1 MVRIRRKLILW
12 SAFLAIFRFAVVPA
26 WALDPSLP
34 PGSNFDLS
42 HWYLQLPVD
51 SNGTNVGASASI
63 STAQLTNGYTSA
75 WFYTATNDGAMTFW
89 VPDNGATTS
98 GSTHPRSELREELSP
113 GNTSVNWTPY
123 GTHSLTATCVVSN
136 VPSDT
141 LKVCIGQV
149 HEQISGGD
157 VVPMVMIMF
166 VNNSKIYVNVWPD
179 GNVDS
184 SSSYNYGTLSIG
196 TPITYQIAV
205 TNGLLSVSINNS
217 NKTFN
222 LFGAGYANWQTNQV
236 YFKAGAYS
244 QTTNQC
250 NCATD
255 GAKVAFYS
263 LTRYHAPSITS
274 PPTNQT
280 VTAGQNAAFT
290 VGANGNGTLGY
301 QWQFNAT
308 NTLARATN
316 ASLTITNAQSTNAG
330 NYSVVVT
337 DSIGSVTSAVA
348 TLTVNMG
355 TSSMLA
361 RSNYQSVII
370 GQSPSYYFKFD
381 GNLVDAIGGTATFTA
396 NGGATFGTDYF
407 GNANDAASFPAAT
420 SGLTLSSPVIIS
432 GAGSTTSSGSLSLLF
447 DLTAATGTE
456 YLFSDS
462 ENTSGSASSSG
473 NTQGAAHSAFALDFS
488 SGTFQLKAGNKSIA
502 DATLPAPAAGSWY
515 YFACTWNFNGTTN
528 DQINWWIGPVGSTL
542 TSGDNLSTG
551 NRLSS
556 DATLGDS
563 GTFVLGN
570 RRALNSSPT
579 GEFDELATWNSAL
592 SSNQIASQFSALT
605 VSAGPPPTL
614 GIAVSGPN
622 AIISWLSGTG
632 PGFVLQSTTNLASP
646 TWSSAGMPATIG
658 NQNIVTNA
666 LNWNAQFYRLKK

>member
-1 MVRIRRKLILW
+1 MRKIILC
-12 SAFLAIFRFAVVPA
+12 SVFLAIFRFAAVPA
-26 WALDPSLP
+26 WALGPSLP

-51 SNGTNVGASASI
+51 SNGTNVGTSASI

-123 GTHSLTATCVVSN
+123 GTHILTATCVVSN

-149 HEQISGGD
+149 HEQVSGGD

-184 SSSYNYGTLSIG
+184 SSSYNYGTLSMG

-205 TNGLLSVSINNS
+205 TNGVLSVTINNS

-274 PPTNQT
+274 PPANQI
-280 VTAGQNAAFT
+280 VTAGQNAAFA

-308 NTLARATN
+308 NTLAGATN
-316 ASLTITNAQSTNAG
+316 ALLTITNAQSTNAG

-348 TLTVNMG
+348 TLTVNVG
-355 TSSMLA
+355 TSSTLA

-396 NGGATFGTDYF
+396 NGGATFGGDYF

-420 SGLTLSSPVIIS
+420 SGLTLSSPVIIN
-432 GAGSTTSSGSLSLLF
+432 GAGSTASSGSLSLLF

-462 ENTSGSASSSG
+462 ENTSGTGGS
-473 NTQGAAHSAFALDFS
+473 TGAAHSAFALDFS

-528 DQINWWIGPVGSTL
+528 DQINWWIGPVGGTL
-542 TSGDNLSTG
+542 ISGDNISTG

-570 RRALNSSPT
+570 RRALNNSPT
-579 GEFDELATWNSAL
+579 GEFDELATWSTQLNAS
-592 SSNQIASQFSALT
+592 QIASQFSALT
-605 VSAGPPPTL
+605 VSTGPPPRL
-614 GIAVSGPN
+614 GIAASGTN
-622 AIISWLSGTG
+622 AIISWLSSTD
-632 PGFVLQSTTNLASP
+632 PGFVLQSTTNLASS
-646 TWSSAGMPATIG
+646 TWSSVGTPVTIG
-658 NQNIVTNA
+658 GQFVVTNA
-666 LNWNAQFYRLKK
+666 ILPNAQFYRLKK

>member
-1 MVRIRRKLILW
+1 MVGIRRKLILW

-26 WALDPSLP
+26 RALDPSLP

-149 HEQISGGD
+149 HEQVSGGD

-205 TNGLLSVSINNS
+205 TNGLLSVTINNS

-274 PPTNQT
+274 PPTNQI

-348 TLTVNMG
+348 TLTVNVG
-355 TSSMLA
+355 TSSTLA

-370 GQSPSYYFKFD
+370 SQSPSYYFKLD

-396 NGGATFGTDYF
+396 NGGATFGSDYF
-407 GNANDAASFPAAT
+407 GNANDAALFPAT
-420 SGLTLSSPVIIS
+420 SDYLSLTTPAVIS
-432 GAGSTTSSGSLSLLF
+432 GEGTSTAVGSLSLLF
-447 DLTAATGTE
+447 YVPGSIPTTG
-456 YLFSDS
+456 YYFSDS
-462 ENTSGSASSSG
+462 DTTGAASGSQPA
-473 NTQGAAHSAFALDFS
+473 NSAFALQFS
-488 SGTFQLKAGNKSIA
+488 SSALTLKLVNTSV
-502 DATLPAPAAGSWY
+502 TLPAVTANTWYYLALTYNLNGTVTSVNGVNYYLGAAG
-515 YFACTWNFNGTTN
+515 GTLAGAGTPAGAVRCSEVRSCGRGSYCGAR
-528 DQINWWIGPVGSTL
+528 GP
-542 TSGDNLSTG
+542 SGMGRPSRPLRR
-551 NRLSS
+551 NRLE
-556 DATLGDS
+556 T
-563 GTFVLGN
+563 
-570 RRALNSSPT
+570 RCR
-579 GEFDELATWNSAL
+579 
-592 SSNQIASQFSALT
+592 
-605 VSAGPPPTL
+605 
-614 GIAVSGPN
+614 
-622 AIISWLSGTG
+622 
-632 PGFVLQSTTNLASP
+632 
-646 TWSSAGMPATIG
+646 
-658 NQNIVTNA
+658 
-666 LNWNAQFYRLKK
+666 

>member
-1 MVRIRRKLILW
+1 MRKIILC
-12 SAFLAIFRFAVVPA
+12 SVFLAIFRFAAVPA
-26 WALDPSLP
+26 WALGPSLP

-51 SNGTNVGASASI
+51 SNGTNVGTSASI

-123 GTHSLTATCVVSN
+123 GTHILTATCVVSN

-149 HEQISGGD
+149 HEQVSGGD

-184 SSSYNYGTLSIG
+184 SSSYNYGTLSMG

-205 TNGLLSVSINNS
+205 TNGVLSVTINNS

-274 PPTNQT
+274 PPANQI
-280 VTAGQNAAFT
+280 VTAGQNAAFA

-308 NTLARATN
+308 NTLAGATN
-316 ASLTITNAQSTNAG
+316 ALLTITNAQSTNAG

-348 TLTVNMG
+348 TLTVNVG
-355 TSSMLA
+355 TSSTLA

-396 NGGATFGTDYF
+396 NGGATFGGDYF

-420 SGLTLSSPVIIS
+420 SGLTLSSPVIIN
-432 GAGSTTSSGSLSLLF
+432 GAGSTASSGSLSLLF

-462 ENTSGSASSSG
+462 ENTSGTGGS
-473 NTQGAAHSAFALDFS
+473 TGAAHSAFALDFS

-528 DQINWWIGPVGSTL
+528 DQINWWIGPVGGTL
-542 TSGDNLSTG
+542 ISGDNISTG

-570 RRALNSSPT
+570 RRALNNSPT
-579 GEFDELATWNSAL
+579 GEFDELATWSTQLNAS
-592 SSNQIASQFSALT
+592 QIASQFSALT
-605 VSAGPPPTL
+605 VSTGPPPRL
-614 GIAVSGPN
+614 GIAASGTN
-622 AIISWLSGTG
+622 AIISWLSSTD
-632 PGFVLQSTTNLASP
+632 PGFVLQSTTNLASS
-646 TWSSAGMPATIG
+646 TWSSVGTPVTIG
-658 NQNIVTNA
+658 GQFVVTNA
-666 LNWNAQFYRLKK
+666 ILPNAQFYLLKK

>member
-1 MVRIRRKLILW
+1 MRQIF
-12 SAFLAIFRFAVVPA
+12 ACAIFVSIFVVFFGFAALPA

-51 SNGTNVGASASI
+51 SNGTNVGTSASI
-63 STAQLTNGYTSA
+63 STAQLTNGYASA

-123 GTHSLTATCVVSN
+123 GTHILTATCVVSN

-149 HEQISGGD
+149 HEQVSGGD

-184 SSSYNYGTLSIG
+184 SSSYNYGTLSMG
-196 TPITYQIAV
+196 TLITYQIAV
-205 TNGLLSVSINNS
+205 TNGLLSVTINNS

-274 PPTNQT
+274 QPTNQI

-308 NTLARATN
+308 NTLAGATN
-316 ASLTITNAQSTNAG
+316 ALLTITNAQSTNAG

-348 TLTVNMG
+348 TLTVNVG
-355 TSSMLA
+355 TSSTLA

-381 GNLVDAIGGTATFTA
+381 GNLVDAIGGTVTFTA
-396 NGGATFGTDYF
+396 NGGATFGGDYF
-407 GNANDAASFPAAT
+407 GNANGAASFPAAT
-420 SGLTLSSPVIIS
+420 SGLTLSSPVIIN
-432 GAGSTTSSGSLSLLF
+432 GAGSTASSGSLSLLF

-462 ENTSGSASSSG
+462 ENTSGTGGS
-473 NTQGAAHSAFALDFS
+473 TGAAHSAFALDFS

-528 DQINWWIGPVGSTL
+528 DQINWWIGPVGGTL
-542 TSGDNLSTG
+542 ISGDNISTG

-556 DATLGDS
+556 DATLGD
-563 GTFVLGN
+563 GVMFVLGN
-570 RRALNSSPT
+570 RRALNNSPT
-579 GEFDELATWNSAL
+579 GEFDELATWSTQLNAS
-592 SSNQIASQFSALT
+592 QIASQFSALT
-605 VSAGPPPTL
+605 VSTGAPPTL
-614 GIAVSGPN
+614 GIAASGTN
-622 AIISWLSGTG
+622 AIISWLSSTD
-632 PGFVLQSTTNLASP
+632 PGFVLQSTTNLASS
-646 TWSSAGMPATIG
+646 TWSSVGTPVTIG
-658 NQNIVTNA
+658 GQFVVTNA
-666 LNWNAQFYRLKK
+666 ILPNAQFYRLKK

>member
-1 MVRIRRKLILW
+1 MRQIF
-12 SAFLAIFRFAVVPA
+12 ACAIFVSIFVVFFGFAALPA

-51 SNGTNVGASASI
+51 SNGTNVGTSASI
-63 STAQLTNGYTSA
+63 STAQLTNGYASA

-123 GTHSLTATCVVSN
+123 GTHILTATCVVSN

-149 HEQISGGD
+149 HEQVSGGD

-184 SSSYNYGTLSIG
+184 SSSYNYGTLSMG
-196 TPITYQIAV
+196 TLITYQIAV
-205 TNGLLSVSINNS
+205 TNGVLSVTINNS

-255 GAKVAFYS
+255 GARVAFYS
-263 LTRYHAPSITS
+263 LTRYHAPGITS
-274 PPTNQT
+274 PPANQI

-308 NTLARATN
+308 NTLAGATN
-316 ASLTITNAQSTNAG
+316 ALLTITNAQSTNAG

-348 TLTVNMG
+348 TLTVNVG
-355 TSSMLA
+355 TSSTLA
-361 RSNYQSVII
+361 RSNYQSVITN
-370 GQSPSYYFKFD
+370 QSPSYYFKLD
-381 GNLVDAIGGTATFTA
+381 GNLVDAIGGTVTFTA
-396 NGGATFGTDYF
+396 NGGATFGGDYF
-407 GNANDAASFPAAT
+407 GNANGAASFPAAT
-420 SGLTLSSPVIIS
+420 SGLTLSSPVIIN
-432 GAGSTTSSGSLSLLF
+432 GAGSTASSGSLSLLF

-462 ENTSGSASSSG
+462 ENTSGTGGS
-473 NTQGAAHSAFALDFS
+473 TGAAHSAFALDFS

-528 DQINWWIGPVGSTL
+528 DQINWWIGPVGGML

-556 DATLGDS
+556 DATLGD
-563 GTFVLGN
+563 GVMFVLGN
-570 RRALNSSPT
+570 RRALNASPT
-579 GEFDELATWNSAL
+579 GEFDELATWNTQLNAS
-592 SSNQIASQFSALT
+592 QIASQFSALT
-605 VSAGPPPTL
+605 VSTGAPPTL
-614 GIAVSGPN
+614 GIAASGTN
-622 AIISWLSGTG
+622 AIISWLSSTD
-632 PGFVLQSTTNLASP
+632 PGFVLQSTTNLASS
-646 TWSSAGMPATIG
+646 TWSSVGTPVTIG
-658 NQNIVTNA
+658 GQFVVTNA
-666 LNWNAQFYRLKK
+666 ILPNAQFYRLKK